1 VYPLAS
7 VFQWVGEGV
16 WGVVSVKKENEKRKE
31 KKISVWVSRRGSV
44 GGMHDKVSVRDRQW
58 ESELAEWVQER
69 ERERERER
77 TEWVKEREKI
87 SGRERKEGEKKRGE
101 CVKVCVREC
110 VLRKRER
117 KTERE
122 RVRERMCVCL

>member
-1 VYPLAS
+1 
-7 VFQWVGEGV
+7 
-16 WGVVSVKKENEKRKE
+16 
-31 KKISVWVSRRGSV
+31 
-44 GGMHDKVSVRDRQW
+44 
-58 ESELAEWVQER
+58 
-69 ERERERER
+69 
-77 TEWVKEREKI
+77 VKEREKI